1 MIHVFQEIF
10 EKALARL
17 SLHVTTYV
25 PPLIVAATILAGAFL
40 LATVVRWLILRAV
53 KGAGLDRFLSE
64 SGLSSMLNRSGRL
77 RAASLVAGIAYW
89 TIVAI
94 GILTALDVFDTTLT
108 SRIIEATVFSIPK
121 LVTAG
126 AILLAGFWLA
136 QYLSRST
143 LVWAVNEGMPLARR
157 LAIAVRIVVM
167 FVAVVVAADALDFA
181 ERVFLAAFVI
191 LVGSAALA
199 AAIAVGL
206 SLRESLSRYLA
217 PGREQPEE
225 EKERSLWSHL

>member
-10 EKALARL
+10 EKTLARL